1 MHYGRWYQ
9 KGPICQL
16 ITHAMNSKI
25 AAEDAALSVHAGDFP
40 SESNMCSHLVS
51 SWYYSHIFR
60 VWASLFPEGSQ
71 VGPNKRCDPYSFASR
86 REIFS
91 AAATFFIVPGENDWN
106 ECYGYDI
113 NSNTDSARELWR
125 NHFAEST
132 SSFHQYRINF
142 HGVANRKIL
151 ARMATPRCSTLN
163 ATMSPFV
170 ELNAEWV
177 EDRLSL
183 DVNCQ
188 LRAIVIIT

>member
-132 SSFHQYRINF
+132 SLFHQFRINF
-142 HGVANRKIL
+142 HGGGKPKNSRKDGNPEMFYFERNNVAF
-151 ARMATPRCSTLN
+151 CG
-163 ATMSPFV
+163 
-170 ELNAEWV
+170 
-177 EDRLSL
+177 
-183 DVNCQ
+183 
-188 LRAIVIIT
+188 LRIV